1 MNYELNNWNYLPLST
16 VADFEN
22 AKASKKYKEGSFLV
36 PVSACIRRPIIELKE
51 EQEVDAEAS
60 YVIVTPKVEYNS
72 KYIFIAFTK
81 QWEKFKVMY
90 MENINMPYSAFKEMY
105 LQIHKDRATQDLI
118 AKQFE
123 LLENEIEATE
133 REIEHIKNVKKFSLK
148 HMFV

>member
-1 MNYELNNWNYLPLST
+1 MNYELNSWNYLPLST

-22 AKASKKYKEGSFLV
+22 AKAGKKYKEGTFLV
-36 PVSACIRRPIIELKE
+36 PVSACIGRPIIELKE

-81 QWEKFKVMY
+81 QWEKFKAMY
-90 MENINMPYSAFKEMY
+90 IQNINMPYSSFKEMY
-105 LQIHKDRATQDLI
+105 LQVHKDRATQNYI

-123 LLENEIEATE
+123 FLEAEIKATE
-133 REIEHIKNVKKFSLK
+133 KEIEHIKNMKKVFTK